1 MEKIHNIYIN
11 STNKTGTDTNYNYNV
26 YLSNYN
32 IKIEQDEDAYLNI
45 TGFQSLNSFYNIN
58 DNSKSFCNKIN
69 RYKYRL

>member
-11 STNKTGTDTNYNYNV
+11 STNKTDEDTNYNYNL

-32 IKIEQDEDAYLNI
+32 IKIEPDEDAYLNI

-58 DNSKSFCNKIN
+58 DNSKSFTIK
-69 RYKYRL
+69 